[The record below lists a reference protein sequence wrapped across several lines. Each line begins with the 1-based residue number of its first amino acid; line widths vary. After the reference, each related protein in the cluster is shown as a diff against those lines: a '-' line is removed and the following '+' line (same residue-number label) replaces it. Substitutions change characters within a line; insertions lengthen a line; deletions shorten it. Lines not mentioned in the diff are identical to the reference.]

1 MGESGSVKETVIER
15 QEYSSRFA
23 LSLCYILLGY
33 RAKLQIREAIYLRD
47 GAYYL
52 CPRCRISLDRDF
64 QVYCDRCGQHLD
76 WTGYRKARVIFSGM
90 KK

>member
-1 MGESGSVKETVIER
+1 MKEEVIEK

-23 LSLCYILLGY
+23 LSLCYILLSY
-33 RAKLQIREAIYLRD
+33 RAKLQVREVMQRSN

-64 QVYCDRCGQHLD
+64 QSFCDRCGQHLD
-76 WTGYRKARVIFSGM
+76 WAGYRKARLIFPDT